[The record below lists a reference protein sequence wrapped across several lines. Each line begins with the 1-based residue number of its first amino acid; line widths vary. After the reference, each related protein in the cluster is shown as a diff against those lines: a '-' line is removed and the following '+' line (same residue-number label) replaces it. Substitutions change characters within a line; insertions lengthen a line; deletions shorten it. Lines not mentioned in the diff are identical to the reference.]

1 MACIGMSV
9 FGGLTNRIAYS
20 PSRWALL
27 RDVAAAAALENNL
40 ILVAQES
47 VIAIPYMYQPARR
60 RPNNTQKQIRGRS
73 SSLSGYG
80 VMLASKRIV
89 HRGLVGILCVV
100 WIVASWGDYVFE
112 SESRGLIPTMWVIA
126 PGLKDPSVHAGVQMR
141 NHRDVFVGGLVRCV
155 LGLCIGLGYA
165 LIVHRYCSRP
175 YSRDGHAYQW
185 TMHICASFHHSRF
198 LFDTLKTPKMLGWNI
213 AALVTFFWLG
223 AWAPL
228 TNLICCILGIFLL
241 TPPGGAIGN
250 NEAVLL
256 PTIRGSSHNGSSK
269 RQRRAV
275 PPPNVIVIV
284 HESLSGA
291 AMQSARGIDAA
302 PFFHSMRS
310 SPDFYDFRFARTTAG
325 TTPIAT
331 PSLLTGLMPYD
342 EQGVELVK
350 RASLATDFKRLG
362 YDTSCFAAYGSDW
375 TGNAWEILNHML
387 MPGFDAVFDPKA
399 TGDALVNEYGMD
411 DRALSNHF
419 RQWLKTRRA
428 PGNITASDVT
438 EPNDGDGDKNPFFS
452 LIVQNN
458 NHFPHLMHESYSGGD
473 PDCEKKRKEDGESR
487 SQRTTIAAEAREQ
500 DSLALG
506 SDAAEDL
513 LEEDDVYDEDF
524 GWDGDYGGDASSC
537 GFSDVS
543 RYFSSI
549 RTIDEALKTIFD
561 SLRESGK
568 LNNTIIMGAGDHG
581 EVPGVLERMD
591 DVNAPILSVPLWMYV
606 PERLLPDRAYMRTG
620 ENGRRSAD
628 NTYLR
633 VNVDRGVSILDM
645 VPTLRDL
652 VGFDDVYSSEEIEK
666 CGVGQSL
673 LSQESSPKRIMMSW
687 QGLPLQGHQ
696 IGIFS
701 TASEALLY
709 YKKDPSQTKQV
720 DYIFPPEDLFFNRSE
735 HPLNEEPAIG
745 QKWKLRLQ
753 KVGLLDSAAVKKWMP
768 NLEQVLDR
776 PMAKEESD
784 GHVMA

>member
-1 MACIGMSV
+1 MVCIGMSV
-9 FGGLTNRIAYS
+9 FGGLTNRMAYS

-40 ILVAQES
+40 ILVALES
-47 VIAIPYMYQPARR
+47 AIAIPYQPAQR
-60 RPNNTQKQIRGRS
+60 RPNNTHKQIRGRS

-80 VMLASKRIV
+80 VMRASKRVV
-89 HRGLVGILCVV
+89 HRGLVGMLCVV

-126 PGLKDPSVHAGVQMR
+126 PGLKDPSIHAGVQMR

-165 LIVHRYCSRP
+165 VIVHRCCSSSSSTKRAKP
-175 YSRDGHAYQW
+175 YSRDRHTYEW
-185 TMHICASFHHSRF
+185 TMHMCASFHNSRF

-250 NEAVLL
+250 NEAARL

-275 PPPNVIVIV
+275 PPPNVMVVV

-350 RASLATDFKRLG
+350 RASLATDFNRLG

-375 TGNAWEILNHML
+375 TGNAWEILNTQL

-438 EPNDGDGDKNPFFS
+438 EPNDRDSDKNPFFS
-452 LIVQNN
+452 LVVQNN
-458 NHFPHLMHESYSGGD
+458 NHFPHLMHESYSGD
-473 PDCEKKRKEDGESR
+473 PDCEKKRKED
-487 SQRTTIAAEAREQ
+487 
-500 DSLALG
+500 
-506 SDAAEDL
+506 AAEDL
-513 LEEDDVYDEDF
+513 LGVVDDVYDDGF
-524 GWDGDYGGDASSC
+524 GWDGGDGGNTGSC
-537 GFSDVS
+537 GFSDMS

-549 RTIDEALKTIFD
+549 RTIDESLKTIFD

-606 PERLLPDRAYMRTG
+606 PQNLLPDRAYMRTG

-633 VNVDRGVSILDM
+633 VNVDRGVSILDV

-652 VGFDDVYSSEEIEK
+652 FGFDDVYSSEEIEK

-720 DYIFPPEDLFFNRSE
+720 DYVFPPDLFFDRSE

-753 KVGLLDSAAVKKWMP
+753 KVGLLDHAAVKKWMP

-784 GHVMA
+784 GQHAMT